1 VWAKCAADAERRAF
15 MRKDWYEVH
24 YLLEGVIL
32 TVAALNGGLAYK
44 FFPAH
49 PIMAFLHAVMAVA
62 MVLAVVFAWKLD
74 RPS

>member
-1 VWAKCAADAERRAF
+1 MLA
-15 MRKDWYEVH
+15 
-24 YLLEGVIL
+24 
-32 TVAALNGGLAYK
+32 VAGINGWLAYEFGSK
-44 FFPAH
+44 H